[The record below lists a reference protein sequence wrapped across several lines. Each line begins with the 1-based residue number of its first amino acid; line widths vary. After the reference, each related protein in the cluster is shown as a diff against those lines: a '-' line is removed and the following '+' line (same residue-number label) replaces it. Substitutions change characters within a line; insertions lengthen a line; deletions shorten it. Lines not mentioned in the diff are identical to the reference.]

1 MKNQVNPLTVLLFI
15 SAVFIVLAAVSLFF
29 PPEGIKISDDFRFR
43 FPNLESVLQTDIP
56 EYADISHLTERYRP
70 DEEFAGGEW
79 TGRDTVVDTVR
90 DTAGPDAGP
99 EMDEGLLQPASEA
112 EKKAEVNDVT
122 GDGRPASANGEHAMT
137 DTEPAPPGEEPVPA
151 DEGRLREVIFP
162 LELPDGEIKVLD
174 PFFSHLHNA
183 GEGGGAMRIIHYGDS
198 QIENNRITS
207 ALRNRMQARFGGGGT
222 GMFPVISPAPHN
234 ASVRVMTGGN
244 WVRYTPLERA
254 RESRE
259 DFRYG
264 LLMSFCSLEPVTGGN
279 TEGAFTLRPT
289 GLGPARSRE
298 MEMLTVFTGFNSSPF
313 TVELL
318 SGEQRIDADLIFPSD
333 SLVFARWLL
342 PNGSAEYTVR
352 FAGRGSLPVFSVS
365 VDNYLGVG
373 IDNVPMRGSSGL
385 EFSRSS
391 REPMA
396 KMMEL
401 LNVRLLILQFGVN
414 VVPDIAD
421 DYTWYENSLVRQLN
435 YLKSL
440 SHDISI
446 IVIGV
451 SDMSLTRPGGYYESF
466 PNIGLIRD
474 AQRRA
479 AFRSGAAFWDLYGAM
494 GGRNSMPSWVNA
506 DPPLGQADHVHFT
519 FRGSALIGDLL
530 YDAIM
535 QGYERWLESN

>member
-15 SAVFIVLAAVSLFF
+15 SAVLIVLAAISLFF
-29 PPEGIKISDDFRFR
+29 PPEGIKISDDFRIR
-43 FPNLESVLQTDIP
+43 FPSLNSVLQPDVP

-70 DEEFAGGEW
+70 DEEFTGEE
-79 TGRDTVVDTVR
+79 RTVR
-90 DTAGPDAGP
+90 DTTIPG
-99 EMDEGLLQPASEA
+99 
-112 EKKAEVNDVT
+112 
-122 GDGRPASANGEHAMT
+122 
-137 DTEPAPPGEEPVPA
+137 TESVPPGKEPDPRSEEPSPPSIEFEPHSEEPVPA
-151 DEGRLREVIFP
+151 EEEPAPADEGSLREVIFP
-162 LELPDGEIKVLD
+162 LELPDDEFKVLD
-174 PFFSHLHNA
+174 PFFGQLHNA
-183 GEGGGAMRIIHYGDS
+183 GEGGGALRIIHYGDS

-207 ALRNRMQARFGGGGT
+207 AFRNRMQARFGGGGT

-234 ASVRVMTGGN
+234 ASVRVVTGGN

-259 DFRYG
+259 TFRYG
-264 LLMSFCSLEPVTGGN
+264 LLMSFCSLEPATEGN

-289 GLGPARSRE
+289 GMGPARSRE

-333 SLVFARWLL
+333 SLMFARWPL
-342 PNGSAEYTVR
+342 PHGSAEYTVR

-365 VDNYLGVG
+365 IDNYRGVG

-414 VVPDIAD
+414 IVPDIAD
-421 DYTWYENSLVRQLN
+421 DYTWYENSLVRQIN

-451 SDMSLTRPGGYYESF
+451 SDMSRTGPGGYYESF

-494 GGRNSMPSWVNA
+494 GGKNSMPSWVNA
-506 DPPLGQADHVHFT
+506 DPPLGQADHIHFT

-530 YDAIM
+530 YDALM
-535 QGYERWLESN
+535 YQYEAWLENKRF